1 MTLGD
6 WIPMYLTSYKL
17 NTVRP
22 DSYYTLQMVAG
33 KIPQHL
39 QEMELRDVRPMHL
52 QQFVNEFGLTAS
64 KSYMDKMHVM
74 LKSLFQA
81 AQEND
86 LCEKNPALHLKCP
99 RIKEKPRETFTWDEV
114 RKILA
119 FAVTYEPQRT
129 ALGIMTMLL
138 TGLRRGEL
146 LGLKDSDITDTT
158 LTVNRAVYLE
168 MHQACVIEHEA
179 KTEKS
184 LRTVPLLPEL
194 AYRLQHL
201 SHNGEF
207 LFSTKNGTLLHP
219 RNFTRDYD
227 KFFRDLREAEPD
239 VRRLS
244 PHSCRH
250 TFGTLTREAGA
261 DIRVVQELLGHTD
274 IKTTARYSHVYLGEM
289 NTAVRKLHDSILL
302 QK

>member
-39 QEMELRDVRPMHL
+39 
-52 QQFVNEFGLTAS
+52 
-64 KSYMDKMHVM
+64 
-74 LKSLFQA
+74 
-81 AQEND
+81 
-86 LCEKNPALHLKCP
+86 
-99 RIKEKPRETFTWDEV
+99 
-114 RKILA
+114 
-119 FAVTYEPQRT
+119 
-129 ALGIMTMLL
+129 
-138 TGLRRGEL
+138 
-146 LGLKDSDITDTT
+146 
-158 LTVNRAVYLE
+158 
-168 MHQACVIEHEA
+168 
-179 KTEKS
+179 
-184 LRTVPLLPEL
+184 
-194 AYRLQHL
+194 
-201 SHNGEF
+201 SHKGEF
-207 LFSTKNGTLLHP
+207 LFGTKNGTLLHP

-289 NTAVRKLHDSILL
+289 NTAIRKLHDSILL